1 MTPQT
6 EKRNKIKSDM
16 QKVLDKVPEAHLV
29 SGRYKLIYHS
39 LKEIYPHLMEQ
50 VSKDTMLE
58 FLKDVVYTD
67 RLVRLKTEG
76 EDKESKDK
84 AEVEMLSE
92 LGYTI

>member
-1 MTPQT
+1 MTTET

-16 QKVLDKVPEAHLV
+16 QKTLDKYPEAHLV

-39 LKEIYPHLMEQ
+39 LKEIYPNLMSQ

-67 RLVRLKTEG
+67 RLVRLKTED
-76 EDKESKDK
+76 EDKENKDK
-84 AEVEMLSE
+84 LEVEKLLE
-92 LGYTI
+92 LGY